1 MEWGT
6 AGFKDVAINNFYYY
20 VSQMIQDNGPTTA
33 LIFLGLFLALMT
45 LFKTS
50 CYFASSAVMIPLRT
64 EETAKPTL
72 IALFDEFLENAFE
85 RNSCSL

>member
-33 LIFLGLFLALMT
+33 LIFWDCFWL
-45 LFKTS
+45 
-50 CYFASSAVMIPLRT
+50 
-64 EETAKPTL
+64 
-72 IALFDEFLENAFE
+72 
-85 RNSCSL
+85 